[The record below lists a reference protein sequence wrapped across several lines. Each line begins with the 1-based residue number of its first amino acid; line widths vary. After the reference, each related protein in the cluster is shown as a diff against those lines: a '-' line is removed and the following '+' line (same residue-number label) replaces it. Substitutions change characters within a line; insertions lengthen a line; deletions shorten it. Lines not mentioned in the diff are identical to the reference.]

1 MSAIAV
7 GEITIIDLHDEDVHI
22 GTTAPVDLKDGR
34 LWLDTSTVPNV
45 MKRWDAAT
53 QKWVKASPTEASDIG
68 AETPSGAQDKA
79 DGARDAAKTYA
90 GDILKDLAD
99 GKYANG
105 SFIDETKITSP
116 TVISPN
122 VVGLQGTFADLLAGN
137 PFGARLELGE
147 DAGTPFLEAYDSG
160 NKLRVRLL
168 QDRLEFMDTLARRG
182 GLLTAVRYTVSGD
195 VPMLLLEG
203 TNYTYM
209 GVSPGIQSGLT
220 GNNLVFG
227 GVAGQMVGNL
237 PTAALMAVCT
247 DANRGWRY
255 STITVKEN
263 IVIQTMLGGKLII
276 DVDEGVQLPNPGGSA
291 YNPQIDFTGGYALY
305 RDDAGAGGDNT
316 RLWLN
321 TPSGGEVIIGPRSG
335 SYWLG
340 QLRIRSER
348 ILLDPNAASNYR
360 ICIDRS
366 GTYQGN
372 TRPTIRPSADTVG
385 FLGTSTYRFYQGFAS
400 GGWLTSSEKRLKT
413 NIEMANKE
421 QCYDQVKALKFKTY
435 NFTSESERAK
445 TEGPDFKVTDY
456 IGVIAEESPDIIC
469 DVEKKNI
476 NLYPY
481 ISLIGAAVQ
490 EVQARLEALESERK
504 GKRD

>member
-22 GTTAPVDLKDGR
+22 GTTAPPDPKDKK

-53 QKWVKASPTEASDIG
+53 QKWIKASPTSAGDIG

-79 DGARDAAKTYA
+79 DGAEDAAKTYA
-90 GDILKDLAD
+90 GNILKDLAD
-99 GKYANG
+99 GDYVG
-105 SFIDETKITSP
+105 GTFIDGKSVITP
-116 TVISPN
+116 T
-122 VVGLQGTFADLLAGN
+122 VVGLQGTFAELMAGS

-147 DAGTPFLEAYDSG
+147 SAGAPFLEAYDSG
-160 NKLRVRLL
+160 NKLRVKLL

-203 TNYTYM
+203 TNHTYM

-220 GNNLVFG
+220 SNNLVFG

-237 PTAALMAVCT
+237 PTAALMAVCM
-247 DANRGWRY
+247 DANRGWRF

-291 YNPQIDFTGGYALY
+291 GNKQLDFTGGYALY
-305 RDDAGAGGDNT
+305 RDDAGAGGNST
-316 RLWLN
+316 RLWLD
-321 TPSGGEVIIGPRSG
+321 TPHAGEVVVGPRSG
-335 SYWLG
+335 TSWLG
-340 QLRIRSER
+340 QLRIKALTLR
-348 ILLDPNAASNYR
+348 IETGSDSRWLEIWGPTEPRIEPSVNNYGYVGGASKAFKQMYSYNYN
-360 ICIDRS
+360 
-366 GTYQGN
+366 QA
-372 TRPTIRPSADTVG
+372 SA
-385 FLGTSTYRFYQGFAS
+385 REA
-400 GGWLTSSEKRLKT
+400 KT
-413 NIEMANKE
+413 NIEPVNKAS
-421 QCYDQVKALKFKTY
+421 CYSQLREMNFWKYNLKDDVDGEGGQKEGGEVVAMKEAPTY
-435 NFTSESERAK
+435 L
-445 TEGPDFKVTDY
+445 
-456 IGVIAEESPDIIC
+456 GVIAEESPDIIC
-469 DVEKKNI
+469 DEEKKNI

-490 EVQARLEALESERK
+490 EIQARLEALESERK